1 MQPAKFGFPP
11 CNYSYHQIND
21 EPASEVVHCD
31 FGWGADNLV
40 ILTDIS
46 GAEVNEYIND
56 EHNINH

>member
-1 MQPAKFGFPP
+1 MMI
-11 CNYSYHQIND
+11 NYSYHQIND